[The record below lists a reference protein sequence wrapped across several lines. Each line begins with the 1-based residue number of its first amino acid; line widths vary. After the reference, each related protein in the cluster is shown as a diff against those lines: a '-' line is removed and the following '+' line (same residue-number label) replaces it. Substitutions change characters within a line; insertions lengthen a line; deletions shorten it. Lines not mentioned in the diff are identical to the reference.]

1 MLHRKNVLFGRP
13 TFQAAGRPNTRFSQ
27 GNHDGARGAVNY
39 GRRTKERSLSP
50 KDRPIERELIAPL
63 SPRLH
68 ALVQGMSQDTGAL
81 IQRVYDIVKGGVPDY
96 TLSADPAMAEQLR
109 TSVTLHLGIWYDCLL
124 AARPP
129 TDEILLPVEVA
140 ARRRVHQGVT
150 LAGMLR
156 AFRIGSRGFWVG
168 LLEAA
173 GEDAELHNELLFRV
187 SPYLLHHFDVIA
199 QAVSQAYLDEQLQH
213 ARWRDRLRL
222 ELWSVIS
229 ARPDDAEAFRRHA
242 EALAI
247 DAWSPHCAAVL
258 RLPAAADSSPRLE
271 TAINRLLLRVAE
283 RWAVRAESL
292 MHALHRDHLVLWFP
306 VLRGET
312 LVDTDRRLA
321 TQLDELAAGCQTVVG
336 AGVGL
341 PGSGAKGWW
350 LSMQQ
355 AFRALESSPAGAR
368 GGARRY
374 SEILFADVA
383 AASDN
388 VQRYLDAMIERLGAE
403 PQLLE
408 TLQAYFELG
417 QHRKAVACKLN
428 IHPNTLDNR
437 LQRIESVLGGRFE
450 NVAWL
455 AMLDAALRLR
465 RHGT

>member
-1 MLHRKNVLFGRP
+1 M
-13 TFQAAGRPNTRFSQ
+13 
-27 GNHDGARGAVNY
+27 
-39 GRRTKERSLSP
+39 
-50 KDRPIERELIAPL
+50 DRPLERELIAPL

-68 ALVQGMSQDTGAL
+68 AVVQDLSRDTGAL
-81 IQRVYDIVKGGVPDY
+81 IQRVFDIVNDAIPDY
-96 TLSADPAMAEQLR
+96 TLSADPAIAQELWN
-109 TSVTLHLGIWYDCLL
+109 SVTRHLAIWYECLL

-129 TDEILLPVEVA
+129 TEELLLPVEAA

-173 GEDAELHNELLFRV
+173 GDDADLHDELLFKV

-229 ARPDDAEAFRRHA
+229 ARPDDSETFRRHA
-242 EALAI
+242 EALGL
-247 DAWSPHCAAVL
+247 DAWSPHCAAAL
-258 RLPAAADSSPRLE
+258 RLAGAADASPRLE
-271 TAINRLLLRVAE
+271 IAVNRLLTRMAAH
-283 RWAVRAESL
+283 WSVRADNL

-321 TQLDELAAGCQTVVG
+321 AQLDELTGTTQAVIA

-341 PGSGAKGWW
+341 PGSGARGWW
-350 LSMQQ
+350 LSTQQ
-355 AFRALESSPAGAR
+355 ALRAVESAPAGGR

-383 AASDN
+383 AASEN
-388 VQRYLDAMIERLGAE
+388 VQRYLDAIIERLGAE

-408 TLQAYFELG
+408 TLQIYLELG
-417 QHRKAVACKLN
+417 QHRKAVAAKLDV
-428 IHPNTLDNR
+428 HPNTLDNR
-437 LQRIESVLGGRFE
+437 LLRIETVLGGRFD
-450 NVAWL
+450 NIAWL
-455 AMLDAALRLR
+455 ALLNAALQLR